1 MLTVQNSP
9 RDTGLMWVH
18 ISKGYL
24 KLEQKHAMFY
34 VIVKLIILL
43 TNIFIL
49 LDATILTSF
58 YCFIFYW

>member
-1 MLTVQNSP
+1 MP
-9 RDTGLMWVH
+9 C
-18 ISKGYL
+18 
-24 KLEQKHAMFY
+24 FY

-58 YCFIFYW
+58 HVIVLYFIGKFNVIDFILYVVIIYQCHLQM